1 MTRTEGTCE
10 VCIPSA
16 IATVQPTCTILKS
29 SSTSGYVPLSAHVEG
44 HAFHATLFARG
55 TPRAD
60 DVEFPAKRT
69 LFSSMP
75 PSVGEADILAAF
87 EARAGEVSSVRVS
100 CAADART
107 AHVVFA
113 LPAGLKKA
121 LALTKPLELGCSGSS
136 STGQQQS
143 DPHASFMSESAIATR
158 APAREALQ
166 AEVGE
171 FMERFEAEETA
182 RREEEDAR
190 HNQMDSDGFVVV
202 TRKRAGRSTTTDTA
216 TGATVNVATAGMQ
229 RVNEAVAAGNDDEAS
244 ASSRRKKKR
253 AKEMTDFYHFQAHEK
268 KREGLLRLREQFE
281 ADRERIAKMR
291 ADRKFKPQGY

>member
-1 MTRTEGTCE
+1 MPE
-10 VCIPSA
+10 
-16 IATVQPTCTILKS
+16 S

-44 HAFHATLFARG
+44 HAFHATLFARAHVS
-55 TPRAD
+55 RAD

-69 LFSSMP
+69 LFLLNVP

-143 DPHASFMSESAIATR
+143 DPHASFMSETAIATR

-202 TRKRAGRSTTTDTA
+202 TRKRTGRSTTTDTA